1 MAQWSESGKESPSP
15 SRLRYPELPRS
26 PSLVVVVLVVVVV
39 VAVMVVVVVALVVTM
54 RMRICEH

>member
-26 PSLVVVVLVVVVV
+26 PSLVVVVVVVV